1 MSKKRISQ
9 TEIARQLGV
18 SQTLVSMAL
27 NGRTSEVAKATYDR
41 IWAFA
46 VEHGYSPRGMKLKSL
61 GEAQPE
67 AFTVGYLL
75 RSPIRMAT
83 KSNFFSHV
91 TQGMHEYLSQKGLK
105 MTFLGSE
112 SDYTPENFPVRDG
125 FVRYL
130 EGVAILGQVHPEFL
144 DLVCGLKKPVVMVS
158 ARAPGICH
166 SVNSNER
173 QAADLIVGHLYD
185 LGHRE
190 FAFFSS
196 RATPGRHSERYD
208 AVVAALRARG
218 LSLRPEN
225 VMLEDEA
232 ERRYGYQA
240 AEKMLARS
248 STQWPTAWIFQNGL
262 MARGSVSRLF
272 QAQVRLGAD
281 VSVAAFDRTRV
292 MDDEIPGIT
301 GAAARPEDLGR
312 EAARILFES
321 ARDEDQ
327 AYTFTD
333 MVLPAELSV
342 RETTGAPA
350 TARKLNAQ

>member
-9 TEIARQLGV
+9 TEIAQQLGV

-46 VEHGYSPRGMKLKSL
+46 MEHGYSPRGMKIKPL
-61 GEAQPE
+61 GEVQPQP
-67 AFTVGYLL
+67 FTMGYVL

-91 TQGMHEYLSQKGLK
+91 TQGMHEYLSDKGLK

-112 SDYTPENFPVRDG
+112 SDFSTDNPPSLEG
-125 FVRYL
+125 FARYL
-130 EGVAILGQVHPEFL
+130 QGIAVMGQVQPEFL
-144 DLVCGLKKPVVMVS
+144 DLICQLKRPIAMVS

-173 QAADLIVGHLYD
+173 QAADLLVGHLYN

-196 RATPGRHSERYD
+196 RATPGRHLERYE
-208 AVVAALRARG
+208 ALLSALRARG
-218 LSLRPEN
+218 INLKPEN
-225 VMLEDEA
+225 LLLEDEA
-232 ERRYGYQA
+232 ERRFGYQA
-240 AEKMLARS
+240 AEKVLAREPS
-248 STQWPTAWIFQNGL
+248 QVPTAWVFQNGL
-262 MARGSVSRLF
+262 MARGAVNRLF
-272 QAQVRLGAD
+272 QAQIRLGAE

-292 MDDEIPGIT
+292 MEEEIPGIT

-312 EAARILFES
+312 EVARILLES
-321 ARDEDQ
+321 AQDEDSAH
-327 AYTFTD
+327 AYTD
-333 MVLPAELSV
+333 LVLPAELTV
-342 RETTGAPA
+342 RETTGAPVGLR
-350 TARKLNAQ
+350 ARA